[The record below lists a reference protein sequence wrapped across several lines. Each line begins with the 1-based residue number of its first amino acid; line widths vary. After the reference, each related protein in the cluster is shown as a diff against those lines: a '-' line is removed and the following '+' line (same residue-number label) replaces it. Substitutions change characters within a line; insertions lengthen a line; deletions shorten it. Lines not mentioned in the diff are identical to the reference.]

1 MHQLHQQRSESINPI
16 DLEAVG
22 KSLNISS
29 TGKEMRL
36 LECPKCE
43 RLYIREH
50 TEVKKYAICVCG
62 VRIQLKVRW
71 YD

>member
-1 MHQLHQQRSESINPI
+1 MYRFSQQSSESSNPI
-16 DLEAVG
+16 DLDETG
-22 KSLNISS
+22 KALNVSS
-29 TGKEMRL
+29 TGEEMRL

-50 TEVKKYAICVCG
+50 TEIKQFAICVCG
-62 VRIQLKVRW
+62 IRIQLKKRW

>member
-1 MHQLHQQRSESINPI
+1 MYQLHQQRSENIDAI
-16 DLEAVG
+16 DLDNVG
-22 KSLNISS
+22 KSLNVSS
-29 TGKEMRL
+29 TGEEMRL

-50 TEVKKYAICVCG
+50 TETKKFAICVCG
-62 VRIQLKVRW
+62 VRIQLKQRW

>member
-1 MHQLHQQRSESINPI
+1 MHSLHQQRDEDTDPIN
-16 DLEAVG
+16 LEELG
-22 KSLNISS
+22 KGLNISS
-29 TGKEMRL
+29 TGEEMRL

-50 TEVKKYAICVCG
+50 TSVKKFAICVCG
-62 VRIQLKVRW
+62 VRIQLKQRW